1 MRDTLACRK
10 AQATEASTEGQGSPH
25 DYTKIAIQSLFT
37 TRISVGQGSFKFLG
51 TFSPKSGRSGPQL
64 GLLTGLTL
72 PVPCQALLII

>member
-37 TRISVGQGSFKFLG
+37 TRISVGQGSFLG
-51 TFSPKSGRSGPQL
+51 TFSPKSRRSGPQL